1 MLLFTQGS
9 RILIRRICSFC
20 DVQCFDIPL
29 FLLRLYLQNG
39 LYNVLVILVRLCLK
53 LDRFGHR
60 SLWNDLLHAA
70 VRSHLLLFL
79 ALFGILGRLW
89 LFRFLLLIALDLPII
104 DFLILGVIQIF
115 CLLIL
120 LIFIRFLLVLIFLTD
135 ILLLFIL
142 AFFDFESPINHLPI
156 IDFLILGVIQ
166 IFCLLI
172 LLIFIRFLLVLIFLT
187 DILLLFILAFL
198 ILNHQLIS
206 WLFDDLY
213 HGLWFL
219 CILLLLILH
228 LIWHDYLASSALFL
242 FLLLRALLVRVLG
255 FMVILRRVPLTKS
268 HFLLP
273 GILDTLFFFLFRLLE
288 APRVRVQVSVATRI
302 LLR

>member
-89 LFRFLLLIALDLPII
+89 LFRFLLLIALD
-104 DFLILGVIQIF
+104 
-115 CLLIL
+115 
-120 LIFIRFLLVLIFLTD
+120 
-135 ILLLFIL
+135 
-142 AFFDFESPINHLPI
+142 LPI